1 MILILT
7 TEAGD
12 FSHIKIIDWLN
23 HLGANYKIIS
33 GENILRGASNFTIQ
47 NGNVFYDGINLS
59 KSISTVYYRRWI
71 TEDELLITNDLKLN
85 KTLNRNLAYEMQ
97 EIKKFLFNNLQKAVW
112 IPNPQSVIINKITVL
127 EQAKQVEIN
136 VPDYIVT
143 NNKTDLIKFSDKH
156 QGEIITKAIGNYFG
170 ISTSDNFAVNPIYTK
185 QLDKDLLNSLPKN
198 FPPSFFQKLIKKSF
212 EYRIF
217 YFYGEIYPTAILSQE
232 SELTQVD
239 SRKNDDNTESKLVPV
254 KIEMSFK
261 NKLINLMSLM
271 NLNIGS
277 IDVIHSVDNQYYFLE
292 VNPVGQI
299 SGYSRR
305 SGLNLEKIIAQQ
317 LIKIDTT
324 YEKRGE

>member
-33 GENILRGASNFTIQ
+33 GENILRGASTLTIQ
-47 NGNVFYDGINLS
+47 NGNVFYDGINLT
-59 KSISTVYYRRWI
+59 KSVTTVYYRRWI
-71 TEDELLITNDLKLN
+71 TEDGLKITNDLKLN
-85 KTLNRNLAYEMQ
+85 KTLNRNLVYEMH
-97 EIKKFLFNNLQKAVW
+97 EIKKFLFHNLKKAIW
-112 IPNPQSVIINKITVL
+112 IPNPKTVVVNKLTVL
-127 EQAKQVEIN
+127 EQARQVGLN
-136 VPDYIVT
+136 VPDYIIT
-143 NNKTDLIKFSDKH
+143 NDKTDLIKFNDKH

-170 ISTSDNFAVNPIYTK
+170 IITSNNFAINPIYTK
-185 QLDKDLLNSLPKN
+185 LIDKGLLNSLPER
-198 FPPSFFQKLIKKSF
+198 FSPSFFQKLIKKSF

-232 SELTQVD
+232 SELTQID
-239 SRKNDDNTESKLVPV
+239 SRKNDDNTESKLVPAE
-254 KIEMSFK
+254 IEISFR

-271 NLNIGS
+271 DLNIGS

-317 LIKIDTT
+317 LIKMDAT
-324 YEKRGE
+324 YEKED